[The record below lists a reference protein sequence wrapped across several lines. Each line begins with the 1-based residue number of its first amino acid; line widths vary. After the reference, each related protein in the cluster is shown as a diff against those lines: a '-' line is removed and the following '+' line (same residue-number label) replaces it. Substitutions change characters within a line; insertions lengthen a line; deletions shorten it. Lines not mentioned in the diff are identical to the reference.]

1 MDDHMDL
8 EMKRAN
14 VKWDIRRE
22 GRAWV
27 GEEGFDRIRLLPE
40 KTEMIDGKLFWE
52 DEDRT
57 VALGVML
64 EQCGVDQAVRMGD
77 PAVWRAAIAALGEE

>member
-1 MDDHMDL
+1 MD
-8 EMKRAN
+8 RAN
-14 VKWDIRRE
+14 IKWDIRRE
-22 GRAWV
+22 GHAWLGD
-27 GEEGFDRIRLLPE
+27 GEGIARIMLLPE
-40 KTEMIDGKLFWE
+40 KTEMFDGKLFWS

-57 VALGVML
+57 VVLGVML